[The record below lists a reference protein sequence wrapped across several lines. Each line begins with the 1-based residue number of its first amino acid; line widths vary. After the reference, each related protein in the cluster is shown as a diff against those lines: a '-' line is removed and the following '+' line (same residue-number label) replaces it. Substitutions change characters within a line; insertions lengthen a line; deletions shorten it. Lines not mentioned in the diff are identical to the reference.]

1 MKKKFIELS
10 AEDLQARMKEKLK
23 EKPMPKRRK
32 LKDDEIDFSDIPE
45 VTPAQLK
52 KARRV
57 GRPLIGSAPRK
68 DIHIRL
74 DPNVLEKLKAKAKKK
89 GVKYQSL
96 INDIL
101 KKAI

>member
-10 AEDLQARMKEKLK
+10 AEDLQVRLK
-23 EKPMPKRRK
+23 GKPMPKRRQ

-45 VTPAQLK
+45 VTPSQLM

-57 GRPLIGSAPRK
+57 GRPLMGSAPRK
-68 DIHIRL
+68 DVHIRL

-89 GVKYQSL
+89 GIKYQSL
-96 INDIL
+96 INEIL

>member
-10 AEDLQARMKEKLK
+10 AEDLQARLK
-23 EKPMPKRRK
+23 EKPMLKRRQ
-32 LKDDEIDFSDIPE
+32 LRDDEIDFSDIPE

-68 DIHIRL
+68 DIHIRV
-74 DPNVLEKLKAKAKKK
+74 DPNVLEKLKAKAKK
-89 GVKYQSL
+89 
-96 INDIL
+96 
-101 KKAI
+101 

>member
-10 AEDLQARMKEKLK
+10 AADLQARVKGKLMAK
-23 EKPMPKRRK
+23 RLQPKNE
-32 LKDDEIDFSDIPE
+32 DIDFSDIPE
-45 VTPAQLK
+45 LTPAQLK

-74 DPNVLEKLKAKAKKK
+74 DREVLEKLKAKAKKK

-96 INDIL
+96 INEIL
-101 KKAI
+101 KKAV

>member
-1 MKKKFIELS
+1 
-10 AEDLQARMKEKLK
+10 
-23 EKPMPKRRK
+23 MPKRPQPR
-32 LKDDEIDFSDIPE
+32 DEEIDFSDIPE
-45 VTPAQLK
+45 LTPSQLK

-74 DPNVLEKLKAKAKKK
+74 DPEVLEKLKAKAKKK

-101 KKAI
+101 KKAV

>member
-1 MKKKFIELS
+1 
-10 AEDLQARMKEKLK
+10 
-23 EKPMPKRRK
+23 MPKRRQ
-32 LKDDEIDFSDIPE
+32 LRDDEIDFSDIPE
-45 VTPAQLK
+45 VTPAQLI

-57 GRPLIGSAPRK
+57 GRPLMGSAPRR

-74 DPNVLEKLKAKAKKK
+74 DSNVLEKLKAKAKKR

-96 INDIL
+96 INEIL

>member
-10 AEDLQARMKEKLK
+10 AEDLQARMKEK
-23 EKPMPKRRK
+23 PMPKRRQ
-32 LKDDEIDFSDIPE
+32 LRDDEIDFSDIPE

-74 DPNVLEKLKAKAKKK
+74 DPNVLEKLKAKAKKRC
-89 GVKYQSL
+89 
-96 INDIL
+96 
-101 KKAI
+101 

>member
-10 AEDLQARMKEKLK
+10 AEDLQARMKEK
-23 EKPMPKRRK
+23 PMSKRRQ

-45 VTPAQLK
+45 VTAAQLK
-52 KARRV
+52 KARRA

-74 DPNVLEKLKAKAKKK
+74 DPDVLEKLKAKAKKR
-89 GVKYQSL
+89 
-96 INDIL
+96 
-101 KKAI
+101 A